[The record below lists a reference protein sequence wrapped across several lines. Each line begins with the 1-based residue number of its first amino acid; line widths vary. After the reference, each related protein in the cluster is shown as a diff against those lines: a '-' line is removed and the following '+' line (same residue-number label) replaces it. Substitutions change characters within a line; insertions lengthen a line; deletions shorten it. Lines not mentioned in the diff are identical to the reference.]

1 MGLGI
6 DEMGQSMLTN
16 IRSMQTISLVM
27 VVGLIM
33 VMSKIMEESGHMIR
47 LVKSF
52 ARLSKDGRIVG
63 AVMSASIGL
72 LPMPGGAVFSAPMVG
87 ASLSNQNT
95 TNEQKAALNY
105 WFRHIW
111 EYWWPLYP
119 GVILAVTMLNV
130 ETWRYMVVA
139 APLTVFS
146 IIAGMVFIFR
156 SIGRVKEKTPK
167 TVAWS
172 SIRQFLWEMLPILI
186 VVLIIICLAG
196 LTEILKFLDYNIKI
210 PSLFSILFGLFV
222 ALIWVGIVNHIPLG
236 RFWSAVKRK
245 DILVLL
251 LLILAIL
258 IFRGIME
265 ETHAVEYIRKELTAY
280 RIPVVFIIAIMP
292 FISGFIT
299 GISIGFVGASFP
311 LIIPMFQTPDMWDYV
326 SYGALAYTFG
336 YMGMMLS
343 PVHVCLLMTKDYFK
357 ANLLSSY
364 PYIFKPALFVMIM
377 AVCLFSLIIVL

>member
-6 DEMGQSMLTN
+6 DEMGQSMLNN
-16 IRSMQTISLVM
+16 IRRMQTISLAM

-167 TVAWS
+167 TAAWP

-196 LTEILKFLDYNIKI
+196 LTEVLKFLDYYVKI

-222 ALIWVGIVNHIPLG
+222 ALIWVGIVNHIPPG

-265 ETHAVEYIRKELTAY
+265 DTHAVKYIRNELTAY
-280 RIPVVFIIAIMP
+280 RIPVVFIILIMP

-299 GISIGFVGASFP
+299 GIF
-311 LIIPMFQTPDMWDYV
+311 YV
-326 SYGALAYTFG
+326 
-336 YMGMMLS
+336 
-343 PVHVCLLMTKDYFK
+343 
-357 ANLLSSY
+357 
-364 PYIFKPALFVMIM
+364 I
-377 AVCLFSLIIVL
+377 